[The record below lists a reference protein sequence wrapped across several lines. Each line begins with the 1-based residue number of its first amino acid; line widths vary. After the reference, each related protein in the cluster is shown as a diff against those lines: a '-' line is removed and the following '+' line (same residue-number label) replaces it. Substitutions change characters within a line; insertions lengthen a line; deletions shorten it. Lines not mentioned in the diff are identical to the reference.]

1 MATRA
6 PKRQYAPRLPPGE
19 RREQLLDAALKV
31 IDEHGYGGVSM
42 EAIAREAGV
51 TKPVVYDLFGNRG
64 ELLMA
69 LLEREEARALSQV
82 GDAMPDDLSADPDEL
97 VVDGFRKLLGAVV
110 ENPATWRLIVLPAD
124 STPEVVREHV
134 ESGRAGVRERIA
146 QLIGWGVEARGG
158 PAEVDYE
165 LAAQALV
172 ALGEH
177 LIRLVLTDPDRFTI
191 DRVSGFMGGLLAA
204 MERPSP

>member
-1 MATRA
+1 M
-6 PKRQYAPRLPPGE
+6 PPEE

-31 IDEHGYGGVSM
+31 IDERGYGGVSM

-69 LLEREEARALSQV
+69 LLEREEERALAQLAE
-82 GDAMPDDLSADPDEL
+82 AMPSELSADPDEL
-97 VVDGFRKLLGAVV
+97 VIAGFRSLLGSVV
-110 ENPATWRLIVLPAD
+110 ANPATWRLIVLPAE

-134 ESGRAGVRERIA
+134 ESGRDDVRERLR
-146 QLIGWGVEARGG
+146 QLIVWGIETRGG
-158 PAEVDYE
+158 PADVDVE
-165 LAAQALV
+165 LASQALV

-177 LIRLVLTDPDRFTI
+177 LVRLVLTDPKRFTI
-191 DRVSGFMGGLLAA
+191 DRIADFMGGLLGAL
-204 MERPSP
+204 ERPA